1 MSIRGVLI
9 YGAHLCFV
17 VRLPCSYVLAE
28 PQTLSVCVAPL
39 LFLEGPQMFFG
50 CVSKPEMKSAT

>member
-1 MSIRGVLI
+1 MSIRGLLI

-28 PQTLSVCVAPL
+28 PQTLSV
-39 LFLEGPQMFFG
+39 
-50 CVSKPEMKSAT
+50 